1 MAAEEQAAHFI
12 GGKEQP
18 PSARSGY
25 ILRMDLGL
33 AISRPVS
40 IQRISPDFAGVR
52 LISFCGCNWKK
63 VLKGALMP
71 N

>member
-1 MAAEEQAAHFI
+1 M
-12 GGKEQP
+12 
-18 PSARSGY
+18 
-25 ILRMDLGL
+25 LRMDLGL

-52 LISFCGCNWKK
+52 LVSFYGHNWKK
-63 VLKGALMP
+63 VLKGALMH